1 MSKLVKTLTVDEIS
15 KIQTNGGK
23 PAWCWYTLAMC
34 GAGYDSGTCDYMY
47 SHCFGVK
54 HSSGG
59 GGSYH
64 C

>member
-1 MSKLVKTLTVDEIS
+1 
-15 KIQTNGGK
+15 K

-47 SHCFGVK
+47 SHCFGIK
-54 HSSGG
+54 HHSSGSS
-59 GGSYH
+59 SYH